1 MKTIVGKKI
10 HDRRIALGI
19 SALELAKRVGVSRG
33 FIYLL
38 EQGGS
43 GISPERLCDFA
54 RALGIAVTELD
65 PDAKQIENTAPEWL
79 DYLRNEYGLG
89 TEDCRE
95 LLKVVNKWA
104 IQDRFPGETDVE
116 FRKRWQ
122 EFYFQMIQYL
132 TNASVK
138 ILAHPEM
145 RYVFKA
151 LGWKECATSW
161 RQVYDWF
168 DRLICEKIPV
178 NQDFMNGTSWKSTV
192 GKYLKICEVGDSR
205 NEDWDGLMAAQ
216 MDALAAQIKISPR
229 FYAAIVRDTSADRYW
244 YIHKSKGNLFDRR
257 DASWWHEA
265 VRVLVDPN
273 LVLKSGSIYYP
284 DGEAC
289 SPVEMFLSRLSSW
302 LAVYPFR
309 DRFIREIIKVTPC
322 SVESFSNLI
331 FGDRLPWRT
340 AFMGFLDSLDEPYM
354 YVDSYRR
361 MKRNELKVA
370 NLNMEDVA
378 KVASHKDAKLRVG
391 FFFRNFSAEDSK
403 LELRANL
410 RIPDS
415 SSIAKVF
422 ASKSSEEVE
431 AEEDFSLWDPNYD
444 LSGNM
449 KTISYYQEGVYG
461 EGHVRTIIRQQF

>member
-1 MKTIVGKKI
+1 MKTTIGKKI
-10 HDRRIALGI
+10 HDRRIELGL
-19 SALELAKRVGVSRG
+19 SAIELAKRVGVSRG

-43 GISPERLCDFA
+43 GVSPERLCDFA
-54 RALGIAVTELD
+54 RALGIDVQDID
-65 PDAKQIENTAPEWL
+65 PEAKQIKHTTPAWL
-79 DYLRNEYGLG
+79 EYLRSEYCLG
-89 TEDCRE
+89 EEDCRE
-95 LLKVVNKWA
+95 LVKVVDKWA

-145 RYVFKA
+145 RDVFKA
-151 LGWKECATSW
+151 LGWEKCATSW

-168 DRLICEKIPV
+168 NGLVLEKMPTKK
-178 NQDFMNGTSWKSTV
+178 DFTDGVSWKIAV
-192 GKYLKICEVGDSR
+192 GKCLNINEVRDAR
-205 NEDWDGLMAAQ
+205 NEDWDGLVAAQ
-216 MDALAAQIKISPR
+216 MAALAAQIKSSPR
-229 FYAAIVRDTSADRYW
+229 FYATIVKDTTADKYW
-244 YIHKSKGNLFDRR
+244 YIHKNEGNLFDRR

-265 VRVLVDPN
+265 VRVLLDPE

-284 DGEAC
+284 DGDVR
-289 SPVEMFLSRLSSW
+289 PPIEMFLSRLSSW

-309 DRFIREIIKVTPC
+309 ERFIHEVGKVTPR
-322 SVESFSNLI
+322 SVESFSDSI
-331 FGDRLPWRT
+331 YGDRLPWRT
-340 AFMGFLDSLDEPYM
+340 AFMGFLDSIDEPYM
-354 YVDSYRR
+354 YVDSYKR

-391 FFFRNFSAEDSK
+391 FFFRNFAAEDSK
-403 LELRANL
+403 LELRTNL

-415 SSIAKVF
+415 SSITSVF
-422 ASKSSEEVE
+422 NSRSGEEIE
-431 AEEDFSLWDPNYD
+431 STEDFSLWDPNYD
-444 LSGNM
+444 LCGSV
-449 KTISYYQEGVYG
+449 KTISYYQNGVHG
-461 EGHVRTIIRQQF
+461 EGHVRTIIARQ